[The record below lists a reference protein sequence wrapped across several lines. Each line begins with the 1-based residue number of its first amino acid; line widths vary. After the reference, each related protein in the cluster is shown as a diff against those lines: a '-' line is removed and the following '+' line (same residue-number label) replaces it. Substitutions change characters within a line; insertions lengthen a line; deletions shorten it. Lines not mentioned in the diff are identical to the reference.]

1 MVGER
6 PGKLSQT
13 WQRCLSWP
21 SIIFPLLLYWTKLIC
36 QVVPPTYDYMHET
49 VAEIAIREI
58 PAWTFFFLITG
69 TRLMFA
75 LVAPP
80 IFLATSQILY
90 CINKLDSMTSLSNST
105 RERRRSSNQ
114 MEAFRETDMIL
125 SCVMLSNW
133 FCRMHLKF
141 DFYLLMDS
149 VAMQKAFNSSSHVF
163 KTAYEVWLPPPK
175 KPPDGFITCAIIC
188 LII

>member
-1 MVGER
+1 M
-6 PGKLSQT
+6 
-13 WQRCLSWP
+13 
-21 SIIFPLLLYWTKLIC
+21 IC
-36 QVVPPTYDYMHET
+36 QVVLYTYDYMHEIVVE
-49 VAEIAIREI
+49 VATCEI
-58 PAWTFFFLITG
+58 PDWMFFFLITG
-69 TRLMFA
+69 SRLIFV

-80 IFLATSQILY
+80 LFLVTSQILY
-90 CINKLDSMTSLSNST
+90 WINKLDSMTSLTNST
-105 RERRRSSNQ
+105 RERRLSSNQ

-188 LII
+188 LIIQGVYVFLFLQGLLEDIQDSSRRQ